1 MWKIN
6 PAHIYYT
13 KSTKKY
19 CKEQAAHITAF
30 KQVNKDAL
38 MGARILHDDGGAY
51 KLDGF
56 LILEEFANKII
67 VLPPNQHGELSVLDN
82 KLNAVAKAMWKAERT
97 NVDFAY
103 DSLLLLHCINRMS
116 DESISLWWDQN
127 FMLKQAEVT
136 LKAVEAQLS
145 SEADRQFVKSFR
157 TSILLHMMCGPRN
170 IMRLMRSLKNAWWIL
185 AWTGLIGINKSTV
198 NNFARSSRNHD

>member
-1 MWKIN
+1 MILRLCGMWKIN

-56 LILEEFANKII
+56 LILQEFANKII

-103 DSLLLLHCINRMS
+103 DSLLLLHCIDRMS

-127 FMLKQAEVT
+127 FMLKQAEVI

-145 SEADRQFVKSFR
+145 SKGGRPSIRQV
-157 TSILLHMMCGPRN
+157 
-170 IMRLMRSLKNAWWIL
+170 LKDVSCCI
-185 AWTGLIGINKSTV
+185 
-198 NNFARSSRNHD
+198 